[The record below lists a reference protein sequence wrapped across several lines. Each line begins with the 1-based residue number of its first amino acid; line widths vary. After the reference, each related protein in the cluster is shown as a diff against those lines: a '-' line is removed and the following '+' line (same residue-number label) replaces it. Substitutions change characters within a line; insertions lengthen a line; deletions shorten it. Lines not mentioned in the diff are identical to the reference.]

1 MAASAAPA
9 GERQRY
15 LRFIVAGA
23 ANTALSI
30 AVYQLALFAFGYTA
44 SYCIAYAAGI
54 AFAYYAY
61 ARHVFD
67 AKLSAGGLALFAA
80 FYLASLAVGAL
91 VNAAFVERAGFAP
104 RLAIFATIAVMLPVN
119 YLGSKWCLRGRGPA
133 RGVPAGR
140 RAEGG

>member
-1 MAASAAPA
+1 MTASAAS
-9 GERQRY
+9 GDERHRY
-15 LRFIVAGA
+15 LRFIIAGA

-30 AVYQLALFAFGYTA
+30 AVYQLALFVFDYTV

-61 ARHVFD
+61 ARHVFN
-67 AKLSAGGLALFAA
+67 ATMSGGRLVLFVA

-104 RLAIFATIAVMLPVN
+104 RLAILATIAVMLPVN
-119 YLGSKWCLRGRGPA
+119 YLGSKWCLRGGLRH
-133 RGVPAGR
+133 
-140 RAEGG
+140 